1 MEYNGNDHS
10 QNSECPLIYMLKY
23 MKVISCV
30 VKYYSQ
36 YSSGFQPFPEV
47 EAFGKFQPMIAVA
60 RGTPVHIV
68 AQEN

>member
-1 MEYNGNDHS
+1 
-10 QNSECPLIYMLKY
+10 MLKY